1 MCRFWSMKALTSTT
15 TTEAGTAPLHP
26 VKGSVSDT
34 GKLVRTVLHSLEDA
48 KAEDLVSIDLQ
59 GKTSLADVMIVASG
73 RSNVHVGAIAERI
86 IKACKENALP
96 TPKVEGLPHCDWV
109 LVDVGDVI
117 VHIFRPEV
125 RAFYNLEKM
134 WGGDRPGERSAQ
146 GVRAAG

>member
-1 MCRFWSMKALTSTT
+1 MKALTPAKKA
-15 TTEAGTAPLHP
+15 EAGSAPLPP

-48 KAEDLVSIDLQ
+48 KAEDLVSIDLH

-86 IKACKENALP
+86 VKSCKENGLP

-125 RAFYNLEKM
+125 RTFYNLEKM
-134 WGGDRPGERSAQ
+134 WGGDRPGEGSAK
-146 GVRAAG
+146 GARAAN